1 MYILLGHGAEG
12 ASTQTACQPPL
23 QWGPHGLGIVVVRSA
38 LPKWAC
44 CRGWMTMHAM
54 LVVPGCRERGSLH
67 ASAAMPPG
75 SNMHAPCADLV
86 ATRAESMSAWLGRPC
101 ACLRWM
107 LLISGEGPALGA
119 GGLDPGGAGSEGGS
133 GGRSM
138 CSPSRLHC
146 SASTC
151 EAAQHIWGP
160 LGRHWCCSLGN
171 AIRSMM
177 GALSQAHCR
186 CWRSKA

>member
-1 MYILLGHGAEG
+1 
-12 ASTQTACQPPL
+12 
-23 QWGPHGLGIVVVRSA
+23 
-38 LPKWAC
+38 
-44 CRGWMTMHAM
+44 MHAM
-54 LVVPGCRERGSLH
+54 LVVPGRQEQGSLH

-75 SNMHAPCADLV
+75 SNMHAACADTV

-133 GGRSM
+133 GGRFM

-151 EAAQHIWGP
+151 EAAQHIWRP
-160 LGRHWCCSLGN
+160 LGRHWCCRLGN
-171 AIRSMM
+171 THSQHGGCSFPSTLQMLAEQ
-177 GALSQAHCR
+177 GLTAASQALCQISSIAP
-186 CWRSKA
+186 W